1 MPLQK
6 LQFNPGVDRENTRY
20 AAEGGWYETDKVRFR
35 RGMPQKIGGWVR
47 LSAATFLGVCRS
59 MLNWATLERQNLV
72 SVGTNLKYYIENG
85 GAYNDITPIRA
96 TTAAGDVT
104 FAAVNGDATLT
115 VSDTAHGALQNDF
128 VTFSGAASLGGNI
141 TAAVLNQEY
150 QIATIINGN
159 SYTVEAKD
167 TSGSTVL
174 ANGSDTGNSGGSTV
188 GAYQINTGN
197 EIAVPFTGWS
207 AGTWGAGTWGVGG
220 TTLAPIRLWSQANF
234 GEDLFFGYRGGS
246 LFYWDA
252 SNGVATRAVYVTS
265 LGGASNVPT
274 IVNKTFVSDIF
285 RFAFCF
291 GSNPLGATA
300 LDPMLIRWSNQEDV
314 ANWTPLAT
322 NQAGSLRLSRGSEI
336 ITVLQARQE
345 ILIWSDTALY
355 GMQYLGAPEVWG
367 AQLLGDNITIA
378 STNAAVYSG
387 NIAYWMGTDK
397 FYSYDG
403 TVKTLPCSVRSYV
416 FNDFNTSQ
424 YAQVVGGTNERFD
437 EIWWFYCSAGVTQN
451 DRYVVY
457 NYLQD
462 IWYYGTLS
470 RSAWIDSDLR
480 ENPMAATY
488 SNNLVN
494 HEVGY
499 DSQEGAVASA
509 ITATLLSSE
518 FDLDDGD
525 RFMFVNRMLPDV
537 TFEGSTVT
545 NPAAVMTLSPME
557 NSGSGYNNPLS
568 VGGNSASTVTRT
580 ATVPIEQF
588 TGQVFVRVRG
598 RQMAFKLE
606 STELGVAW
614 KLGIPRLEMRADG
627 RRG

>member
-6 LQFNPGVDRENTRY
+6 LKFNPGVDRENTRY

-47 LSAATFLGVCRS
+47 LSASTFLGVCRS
-59 MLNWATLERQNLV
+59 MLNWVTLQQQNLV
-72 SVGTNLKYYIENG
+72 SVGTNLKYYIERG
-85 GAYNDITPIRA
+85 GAYFDITPIRA
-96 TTAAGDVT
+96 T
-104 FAAVNGDATLT
+104 ATLT
-115 VSDTAHGALQNDF
+115 NPFTTTLNSTTVLVTDNAHGALQNDF
-128 VTFSGAASLGGNI
+128 VTFSGASAVGGLTLNGEFQINFVSDNSYNI
-141 TAAVLNQEY
+141 TAASQASSG
-150 QIATIINGN
+150 ATGGG
-159 SYTVEAKD
+159 TVTA
-167 TSGSTVL
+167 
-174 ANGSDTGNSGGSTV
+174 
-188 GAYQINTGN
+188 AYQVNTGN

-207 AGTWGAGTWGVGG
+207 AGAWGAGTWGVGG
-220 TTLAPIRLWSQANF
+220 ATLAPIRLWSQANF

-252 SNGVATRAVYVTS
+252 STGVNTRAVYVTS

-300 LDPMLIRWSNQEDV
+300 LDPMLIRWSDQEDV
-314 ANWTPLAT
+314 ANWTPAAT

-336 ITVLQARQE
+336 ITALQARQE

-424 YAQVVGGTNERFD
+424 YAQVAGGTNERFD

-525 RFMFVNRMLPDV
+525 KFMFINRVLPDV

-545 NPAAVMTLSPME
+545 NPAAVMTLSPMQ

-580 ATVPIEQF
+580 ATVPIEEF
-588 TGQVFVRVRG
+588 TGQVFVRLRG
-598 RQMAFKLE
+598 RQMAFKVE

>member
-6 LQFNPGVDRENTRY
+6 LQLKPGVDRENTRY
-20 AAEGGWYETDKVRFR
+20 AAEGSWYETDKVRFR

-59 MLNWATLERQNLV
+59 MLNWSTLQRQNLV
-72 SVGTNLKYYIENG
+72 SVGTNLKYYIERG
-85 GAYNDITPIRA
+85 GAYFDVTPIRA
-96 TTAAGDVT
+96 T
-104 FAAVNGDATLT
+104 ATLT
-115 VSDTAHGALQNDF
+115 NPFTTTSGSATVLVTDNAHGALQNDF
-128 VTFSGAASLGGNI
+128 VTFSGASAVGGLTLNGEFQIAFVSEDTYNI
-141 TAAVLNQEY
+141 TS
-150 QIATIINGN
+150 ATNASSSATGGG
-159 SYTVEAKD
+159 TVTA
-167 TSGSTVL
+167 T
-174 ANGSDTGNSGGSTV
+174 
-188 GAYQINTGN
+188 YQINTGS

-207 AGTWGAGTWGVGG
+207 AGTWGSNTWGNSG
-220 TTLAPIRLWSQANF
+220 TTLSPIRLWSQANF
-234 GEDLFFGYRGGS
+234 GEDLFFTYRGGE

-252 SNGVATRAVYVTS
+252 SNELTTRAVYVSS
-265 LGGASNVPT
+265 LGGASDVPT
-274 IVNKTFVSDIF
+274 IVNKAFVSDIF

-291 GSNPLGATA
+291 GANDLGAAA
-300 LDPMLIRWSNQEDV
+300 LDPMLIRWSDQEDV
-314 ANWTPLAT
+314 ANWTPTAT

-336 ITVLQARQE
+336 ITALQARQE
-345 ILIWSDTALY
+345 ILVWTDTAVY
-355 GMQYLGAPEVWG
+355 GLQYLGAPEVWG

-416 FNDFNTSQ
+416 FNDFNFSQ
-424 YAQVVGGTNERFD
+424 YGQVVAGTNERFD

-499 DSQEGAVASA
+499 DNQESATASPIVAT
-509 ITATLLSSE
+509 ITSSE

-525 RFMFVNRMLPDV
+525 KFMFINRMLPDV
-537 TFEGSTVT
+537 TFDGSTVSA
-545 NPAAVMTLSPME
+545 PAATMTLLPMQ

-568 VGGNSASTVTRT
+568 EGGTNTSTVTRS
-580 ATVPIEQF
+580 ATVPIEKF

-598 RQMAFKLE
+598 RQMAFTME
-606 STELGVAW
+606 STEIGVAW
-614 KLGIPRLEMRADG
+614 KLGIPRLDMRPDG

>member
-6 LQFNPGVDRENTRY
+6 LKFNPGVDRENTRY

-47 LSAATFLGVCRS
+47 ISAATFLGVCRS
-59 MLNWATLERQNLV
+59 MLNWVTLQQQNLV
-72 SVGTNLKYYIENG
+72 SVGTNLKYYIERG
-85 GAYNDITPIRA
+85 GAYFDITPIRA
-96 TTAAGDVT
+96 T
-104 FAAVNGDATLT
+104 ATLT
-115 VSDTAHGALQNDF
+115 NPFTTTSGSATVLVTDNAHGALQNDF
-128 VTFSGAASLGGNI
+128 VTFSGASAVGGLTLNGEFQINFVSANSYNI
-141 TAAVLNQEY
+141 TAASLASSG
-150 QIATIINGN
+150 ATGGG
-159 SYTVEAKD
+159 TVTA
-167 TSGSTVL
+167 
-174 ANGSDTGNSGGSTV
+174 
-188 GAYQINTGN
+188 AYQINTGN

-234 GEDLFFGYRGGS
+234 GEDLFFGYRGGE

-252 SNGVATRAVYVTS
+252 TNGVTARAVYVTS
-265 LGGASNVPT
+265 LAGASNVPT

-291 GSNPLGATA
+291 GSNPLGSAV

-336 ITVLQARQE
+336 ITTLQARQE
-345 ILIWSDTALY
+345 VLIWSDTALY
-355 GMQYLGAPEVWG
+355 GLQYLGAPEVWG

-424 YAQVVGGTNERFD
+424 YAQVVAGTNERFD
-437 EIWWFYCSAGVTQN
+437 EIWWFYCSAGVTRN

-457 NYLQD
+457 NYLQE

-470 RSAWIDSDLR
+470 RSAWTDSDLR
-480 ENPMAATY
+480 DNPMAATY

-499 DSQEGAVASA
+499 DSQEGATASA
-509 ITATLLSSE
+509 ITATLTSSE

-525 RFMFVNRMLPDV
+525 KFMFVNRVLPDV
-537 TFEGSTVT
+537 TFDGSTVA

-580 ATVPIEQF
+580 ATVPIEEF
-588 TGQVFVRVRG
+588 TGQVFVRLRG
-598 RQMAFKLE
+598 RQMAFKME

-614 KLGIPRLEMRADG
+614 KLGIPRLEMRPDG

>member
-6 LQFNPGVDRENTRY
+6 LKFNPGVDRENTRY

-59 MLNWATLERQNLV
+59 MLNWVTLQQQNLV
-72 SVGTNLKYYIENG
+72 SVGTNLKYYIERG
-85 GAYNDITPIRA
+85 GAYFDITPIRA
-96 TTAAGDVT
+96 T
-104 FAAVNGDATLT
+104 ATLT
-115 VSDTAHGALQNDF
+115 NPFTTTLNSTTVLVTDNAHGALQNDF
-128 VTFSGAASLGGNI
+128 VTFSGASAVGGLTLNGEFQINFVSDNSYNI
-141 TAAVLNQEY
+141 TAASQASSG
-150 QIATIINGN
+150 ATGGG
-159 SYTVEAKD
+159 TVTA
-167 TSGSTVL
+167 
-174 ANGSDTGNSGGSTV
+174 
-188 GAYQINTGN
+188 AYQINTGS
-197 EIAVPFTGWS
+197 ESAVPFTGWS
-207 AGTWGAGTWGVGG
+207 AGTWGSNTWGNSG

-252 SNGVATRAVYVTS
+252 SNGVTTRAVYVTS

-291 GSNPLGATA
+291 GSNALGATA

-499 DSQEGAVASA
+499 DNQESATASA

-525 RFMFVNRMLPDV
+525 RFMFVNRVLPDV

-545 NPAAVMTLSPME
+545 NPAAVMTLSPMQ

-580 ATVPIEQF
+580 ATVPIEEF
-588 TGQVFVRVRG
+588 TGQVFVRLRG
-598 RQMAFKLE
+598 RQMAFKVE

>member
-6 LQFNPGVDRENTRY
+6 LQLKPGVDRENTRY
-20 AAEGGWYETDKVRFR
+20 AAEGSWYETDKVRFR

-59 MLNWATLERQNLV
+59 MLNWSTLQRQNLV
-72 SVGTNLKYYIENG
+72 SVGTNLKYYIERG
-85 GAYNDITPIRA
+85 GAYFDVTPIRA
-96 TTAAGDVT
+96 T
-104 FAAVNGDATLT
+104 ATLT
-115 VSDTAHGALQNDF
+115 NPFTTTSGSATVLVTDNAHGALQNDF
-128 VTFSGAASLGGNI
+128 VTFSGATAVGGLTLNGEFQISFISEDTYNI
-141 TAAVLNQEY
+141 TS
-150 QIATIINGN
+150 ATNASSSATGGG
-159 SYTVEAKD
+159 TVTA
-167 TSGSTVL
+167 T
-174 ANGSDTGNSGGSTV
+174 
-188 GAYQINTGN
+188 YQINTGS

-207 AGTWGAGTWGVGG
+207 AGTWGSNTWGNSG
-220 TTLAPIRLWSQANF
+220 TTLSPIRLWSQANF
-234 GEDLFFGYRGGS
+234 GEDLFFTYRGGEP
-246 LFYWDA
+246 FYWDA
-252 SNGVATRAVYVTS
+252 TNGVATRAVYVSS

-274 IVNKTFVSDIF
+274 IVNKAFVSDIF

-291 GSNPLGATA
+291 GANDLGAAA
-300 LDPMLIRWSNQEDV
+300 LDPMLIRWSDQEDV
-314 ANWTPLAT
+314 ANWTPAAT

-336 ITVLQARQE
+336 ITALQARQE
-345 ILIWSDTALY
+345 ILVWTDTAVY
-355 GMQYLGAPEVWG
+355 GLQYLGAPEVWG

-416 FNDFNTSQ
+416 FNDFNFSQ
-424 YAQVVGGTNERFD
+424 YGQVVAGTNERFD

-462 IWYYGTLS
+462 VWYYGTLS

-499 DSQEGAVASA
+499 DNQESATASA
-509 ITATLLSSE
+509 ITATITSSE

-525 RFMFVNRMLPDV
+525 KFMFINRMLPDV
-537 TFEGSTVT
+537 TFDGSTVSA
-545 NPAAVMTLSPME
+545 PAATMTLLPMQ

-568 VGGNSASTVTRT
+568 EGGTNTSTVTRS
-580 ATVPIEQF
+580 ATVPIEKF

-598 RQMAFKLE
+598 RQMAFTME
-606 STELGVAW
+606 STEIGVAW
-614 KLGIPRLEMRADG
+614 KLGIPRLDMRPDG

>member
-6 LQFNPGVDRENTRY
+6 LKFNPGVDRENTRY

-59 MLNWATLERQNLV
+59 MLNWVTLQQQNLV
-72 SVGTNLKYYIENG
+72 SVGTNLKYYIERG
-85 GAYNDITPIRA
+85 GAYFDITPIRA
-96 TTAAGDVT
+96 T
-104 FAAVNGDATLT
+104 ATLT
-115 VSDTAHGALQNDF
+115 NPFTTTSGSTTVLVTDNAHGALQNDF
-128 VTFSGAASLGGNI
+128 VTFSGASAVGGLTLNGEFQINFVSDNSYNI
-141 TAAVLNQEY
+141 TAASQASSG
-150 QIATIINGN
+150 ATGGG
-159 SYTVEAKD
+159 TVTA
-167 TSGSTVL
+167 
-174 ANGSDTGNSGGSTV
+174 
-188 GAYQINTGN
+188 AYQINTGS
-197 EIAVPFTGWS
+197 ESAVPFTGWS
-207 AGTWGAGTWGVGG
+207 AGTWGSNTWGNSG

-252 SNGVATRAVYVTS
+252 SNGVTTRAVYVTS

-291 GSNPLGATA
+291 GSNALGATA

-499 DSQEGAVASA
+499 DNQESATASA

-525 RFMFVNRMLPDV
+525 RFMFVNRVLPDV

-545 NPAAVMTLSPME
+545 NPAAVMTLSPMQ

-580 ATVPIEQF
+580 ATVPIEEF
-588 TGQVFVRVRG
+588 TGQVFVRLRG
-598 RQMAFKLE
+598 RQMAFKVE

>member
-6 LQFNPGVDRENTRY
+6 LKFNPGVDRENTRY

-47 LSAATFLGVCRS
+47 ISANTFLGVCRS
-59 MLNWATLERQNLV
+59 MLNWITLQQQNLV
-72 SVGTNLKYYIENG
+72 SVGTNLKYYIERG
-85 GAYNDITPIRA
+85 GAYFDVTPIRA
-96 TTAAGDVT
+96 T
-104 FAAVNGDATLT
+104 ATLT
-115 VSDTAHGALQNDF
+115 NPFTTTSGSATVLVTDNAHGALQNDF
-128 VTFSGAASLGGNI
+128 VTFSGASAVGGLTLNGEFQINFVSANSYNI
-141 TAAVLNQEY
+141 TAASLASSG
-150 QIATIINGN
+150 ATGGG
-159 SYTVEAKD
+159 TVTA
-167 TSGSTVL
+167 
-174 ANGSDTGNSGGSTV
+174 
-188 GAYQINTGN
+188 AYQINTGN

-207 AGTWGAGTWGVGG
+207 AGTWGAGTWGLGG
-220 TTLAPIRLWSQANF
+220 TTLAPMRLWSQANF
-234 GEDLFFGYRGGS
+234 GEDLFFGYRGGE

-252 SNGVATRAVYVTS
+252 STGVNARAVYVTS
-265 LGGASNVPT
+265 LAGASNVPT

-291 GSNPLGATA
+291 GSNPLGSAV

-336 ITVLQARQE
+336 ITTLQARQE
-345 ILIWSDTALY
+345 VLIWSDTALY
-355 GMQYLGAPEVWG
+355 GLQYLGAPEVWG

-424 YAQVVGGTNERFD
+424 YAQVVAGTNERFD

-457 NYLQD
+457 NYLQE

-470 RSAWIDSDLR
+470 RSAWTDSDLR
-480 ENPMAATY
+480 DNPMAATY

-499 DSQEGAVASA
+499 DSQEGATASA
-509 ITATLLSSE
+509 ITATLTSSE

-525 RFMFVNRMLPDV
+525 RFMFVNRVLPDV
-537 TFEGSTVT
+537 TFEGSTVA

-580 ATVPIEQF
+580 ATAPIEQF
-588 TGQVFVRVRG
+588 TGQVFVRLRG
-598 RQMAFKLE
+598 RQMAFKME

-614 KLGIPRLEMRADG
+614 KLGIPRLDMRPDG

>member
-6 LQFNPGVDRENTRY
+6 LQLKPGVDRENTRY
-20 AAEGGWYETDKVRFR
+20 AAEGSWYETDKVRFR

-59 MLNWATLERQNLV
+59 MLNWSTLQRQNLV
-72 SVGTNLKYYIENG
+72 SVGTNLKYYIERG
-85 GAYNDITPIRA
+85 GAYYDVTPIRS
-96 TTAAGDVT
+96 TV
-104 FAAVNGDATLT
+104 TLT
-115 VSDTAHGALQNDF
+115 DPFTTFLGSAVVRVDDLAHGALQNDF
-128 VTFSGAASLGGNI
+128 VTFSGATAVGGL
-141 TAAVLNQEY
+141 TLNNEY
-150 QIATIINGN
+150 QISLIDED
-159 SYTVEAKD
+159 SYTITAETTA
-167 TSGSTVL
+167 SST
-174 ANGSDTGNSGGSTV
+174 ATGGGTV
-188 GAYQINTGN
+188 TATYQINTGS

-207 AGTWGAGTWGVGG
+207 AGTWGSNTWGNSG
-220 TTLAPIRLWSQANF
+220 TTLSPIRLWSQANF
-234 GEDLFFGYRGGS
+234 GEDLFFTYRGGS
-246 LFYWDA
+246 PFYWDA
-252 SNGVATRAVYVTS
+252 SNELTTRAVYVSS
-265 LGGASNVPT
+265 LGGASDVPT
-274 IVNKTFVSDIF
+274 IVNKAFVSDIF

-291 GSNPLGATA
+291 GANDLGAAA
-300 LDPMLIRWSNQEDV
+300 LDPMLIRWSDQEDV
-314 ANWTPLAT
+314 ANWTPAAT

-336 ITVLQARQE
+336 ITALQARQE
-345 ILIWSDTALY
+345 ILVWTDTAVY
-355 GMQYLGAPEVWG
+355 GLQYLGAPEVWG

-378 STNAAVYSG
+378 STNSAVYSG

-416 FNDFNTSQ
+416 FNDFNFSQ
-424 YAQVVGGTNERFD
+424 YGQVVAGTNERFD

-499 DSQEGAVASA
+499 DNQEGATASA
-509 ITATLLSSE
+509 ITATITSSE

-525 RFMFVNRMLPDV
+525 KFMFINRMLPDV
-537 TFEGSTVT
+537 TFDGSTVSA
-545 NPAAVMTLSPME
+545 PAATMTLLPMQ

-568 VGGNSASTVTRT
+568 EGGTNTSTVTRS
-580 ATVPIEQF
+580 ATVPIEKF

-598 RQMAFKLE
+598 RQMAFTME
-606 STELGVAW
+606 STEIGVAW
-614 KLGIPRLEMRADG
+614 KLGIPRLDMRPDG

>member
-6 LQFNPGVDRENTRY
+6 LQLKPGVDRENTRY
-20 AAEGGWYETDKVRFR
+20 AAEGSWYETDKVRFR

-59 MLNWATLERQNLV
+59 MLNWSTLQRQNLV
-72 SVGTNLKYYIENG
+72 SVGTNLKYYIERG
-85 GAYNDITPIRA
+85 GAYFDVTPIRA
-96 TTAAGDVT
+96 T
-104 FAAVNGDATLT
+104 ATLT
-115 VSDTAHGALQNDF
+115 NPFTTTSGSATVLVTDTAHGALQNDF
-128 VTFSGAASLGGNI
+128 VTFSGASAVGGLTLNGEFQISFISEDTYNI
-141 TAAVLNQEY
+141 TS
-150 QIATIINGN
+150 ATNASSSATGGG
-159 SYTVEAKD
+159 TVTA
-167 TSGSTVL
+167 T
-174 ANGSDTGNSGGSTV
+174 
-188 GAYQINTGN
+188 YQINTGS

-207 AGTWGAGTWGVGG
+207 AGTWGSNTWGNSG
-220 TTLAPIRLWSQANF
+220 TTLSPIRLWSQANF
-234 GEDLFFGYRGGS
+234 GEDLFFTYRGGE

-252 SNGVATRAVYVTS
+252 SNELTTRAVYVSS
-265 LGGASNVPT
+265 LGGASDVPT
-274 IVNKTFVSDIF
+274 IVNKAFVSDIF

-291 GSNPLGATA
+291 GANDLGAAA
-300 LDPMLIRWSNQEDV
+300 LDPMLIRWSDQEDV
-314 ANWTPLAT
+314 ANWTPTAT

-336 ITVLQARQE
+336 ITALQARQE
-345 ILIWSDTALY
+345 ILVWTDTAVY
-355 GMQYLGAPEVWG
+355 GLQYLGAPEVWG

-378 STNAAVYSG
+378 STNSAVYSG

-416 FNDFNTSQ
+416 FNDFNFSQ
-424 YAQVVGGTNERFD
+424 YAQVVAGTNERFD

-499 DSQEGAVASA
+499 DNQESATASPIVAT
-509 ITATLLSSE
+509 ITSSE

-525 RFMFVNRMLPDV
+525 KFMFINRMLPDV
-537 TFEGSTVT
+537 TFDGSTVSA
-545 NPAAVMTLSPME
+545 PAATMTLLPMQ

-568 VGGNSASTVTRT
+568 EGGTNTSTVTRS
-580 ATVPIEQF
+580 ATVPIEKF

-598 RQMAFKLE
+598 RQMAFTME
-606 STELGVAW
+606 STEIGVAW
-614 KLGIPRLEMRADG
+614 KLGIPRLDMRPDG

>member
-6 LQFNPGVDRENTRY
+6 LQLKPGVDRENTRY
-20 AAEGGWYETDKVRFR
+20 AAEGSWYETDKVRFR

-59 MLNWATLERQNLV
+59 MLNWSTLQRQNLV
-72 SVGTNLKYYIENG
+72 SVGTNLKYYIERG
-85 GAYNDITPIRA
+85 GAYFDVTPIRA
-96 TTAAGDVT
+96 T
-104 FAAVNGDATLT
+104 ATLT
-115 VSDTAHGALQNDF
+115 NPFTTTSGSATVLVTDTAHGALQNDF
-128 VTFSGAASLGGNI
+128 VTFSGATAVGGLTLNGEFQINFVSEDTYNI
-141 TAAVLNQEY
+141 TSATNASSSATGGGTVTATY
-150 QIATIINGN
+150 Q
-159 SYTVEAKD
+159 
-167 TSGSTVL
+167 L
-174 ANGSDTGNSGGSTV
+174 
-188 GAYQINTGN
+188 NTGS

-207 AGTWGAGTWGVGG
+207 AGTWGSNTWGNSG
-220 TTLAPIRLWSQANF
+220 TTLSPIRLWSQANF
-234 GEDLFFGYRGGS
+234 GEDLFFTYRGGE

-252 SNGVATRAVYVTS
+252 SNELTTRAVYVSS
-265 LGGASNVPT
+265 LGGASDVPT
-274 IVNKTFVSDIF
+274 IVNKAFVSDIF

-291 GSNPLGATA
+291 GANDLGAAA
-300 LDPMLIRWSNQEDV
+300 LDPMLIRWSDQEDV
-314 ANWTPLAT
+314 ANWTPTAT

-336 ITVLQARQE
+336 ITALQARQE
-345 ILIWSDTALY
+345 ILVWTDTAVY

-403 TVKTLPCSVRSYV
+403 TVKTLPCSVRSYL
-416 FNDFNTSQ
+416 FNDFNFSQ
-424 YAQVVGGTNERFD
+424 YGQVVAGTNERFD

-499 DSQEGAVASA
+499 DNQEGATASA
-509 ITATLLSSE
+509 ITATITSSE

-525 RFMFVNRMLPDV
+525 KFMFINRMLPDV
-537 TFEGSTVT
+537 TFDGSTVSA
-545 NPAAVMTLSPME
+545 PAATMTLLPMQ

-568 VGGNSASTVTRT
+568 EGGTNTSTVTRS
-580 ATVPIEQF
+580 ATVPIEKF

-598 RQMAFKLE
+598 RQMAFTME
-606 STELGVAW
+606 STEIGVAW
-614 KLGIPRLEMRADG
+614 KLGIPRLDMRPDG

>member
-1 MPLQK
+1 
-6 LQFNPGVDRENTRY
+6 
-20 AAEGGWYETDKVRFR
+20 
-35 RGMPQKIGGWVR
+35 MPQKIGGWVR

-59 MLNWATLERQNLV
+59 MLNWSTLQRQNLV
-72 SVGTNLKYYIENG
+72 SVGTNLKYYIERG
-85 GAYNDITPIRA
+85 GAYFDVTPIRA
-96 TTAAGDVT
+96 T
-104 FAAVNGDATLT
+104 ATLT
-115 VSDTAHGALQNDF
+115 NPFTTTSGSATVLVTDTAHGALQNDF
-128 VTFSGAASLGGNI
+128 VTFSGASAVGGLTLNGEFQISFISEDTYNI
-141 TAAVLNQEY
+141 TS
-150 QIATIINGN
+150 ATNASSSATGGG
-159 SYTVEAKD
+159 TVTA
-167 TSGSTVL
+167 T
-174 ANGSDTGNSGGSTV
+174 
-188 GAYQINTGN
+188 YQINTGS

-207 AGTWGAGTWGVGG
+207 AGTWGSNTWGNSG
-220 TTLAPIRLWSQANF
+220 TTLSPIRLWSQANF
-234 GEDLFFGYRGGS
+234 GEDLFFTYRGGS
-246 LFYWDA
+246 PFYWDA
-252 SNGVATRAVYVTS
+252 SNELTTRAVYVSS
-265 LGGASNVPT
+265 LGGASDVPT
-274 IVNKTFVSDIF
+274 IVNKAFVSDIF

-291 GSNPLGATA
+291 GANDLGAAA
-300 LDPMLIRWSNQEDV
+300 LDPMLIRWSDQEDV
-314 ANWTPLAT
+314 ANWTPAAT

-336 ITVLQARQE
+336 ITALQARQE
-345 ILIWSDTALY
+345 ILVWTDTAVY
-355 GMQYLGAPEVWG
+355 GLQYLGAPEVWG

-416 FNDFNTSQ
+416 FNDFNFSQ
-424 YAQVVGGTNERFD
+424 YGQVVAGTNERFD

-499 DSQEGAVASA
+499 DNQESATASPIVAT
-509 ITATLLSSE
+509 ITSSE
-518 FDLDDGD
+518 FDLDNGD
-525 RFMFVNRMLPDV
+525 KFMFINRMLPDV
-537 TFEGSTVT
+537 TFDGSTVSA
-545 NPAAVMTLSPME
+545 PAATMTLLPMQ
-557 NSGSGYNNPLS
+557 NSGSGYNSPLS
-568 VGGNSASTVTRT
+568 EGGTNTSTVTRS
-580 ATVPIEQF
+580 ATVPIEKF

-598 RQMAFKLE
+598 RQMAFTME
-606 STELGVAW
+606 STEIGVAW
-614 KLGIPRLEMRADG
+614 KLGIPRLDMRPDG

>member
-6 LQFNPGVDRENTRY
+6 LKFNPGVDRENTRY

-47 LSAATFLGVCRS
+47 LSASTFLGVCRS
-59 MLNWATLERQNLV
+59 MLNWVTLQQQNLV
-72 SVGTNLKYYIENG
+72 SVGTNLKYYIERG
-85 GAYNDITPIRA
+85 GAYFDITPIRA
-96 TTAAGDVT
+96 T
-104 FAAVNGDATLT
+104 ATLT
-115 VSDTAHGALQNDF
+115 NPFTTTLNSTTVLVTDNAHGALQNDF
-128 VTFSGAASLGGNI
+128 VTFSGASAVGGLTLNGEFQISFVDANSYNI
-141 TAAVLNQEY
+141 TAASQASSG
-150 QIATIINGN
+150 ATGGG
-159 SYTVEAKD
+159 TVTA
-167 TSGSTVL
+167 
-174 ANGSDTGNSGGSTV
+174 
-188 GAYQINTGN
+188 AYQVNTGN

-207 AGTWGAGTWGVGG
+207 AGAWGAGTWGVGG
-220 TTLAPIRLWSQANF
+220 ATLAPIRLWSQANF

-252 SNGVATRAVYVTS
+252 STGVNTRAVYVTS
-265 LGGASNVPT
+265 LGGASDVPT

-291 GSNPLGATA
+291 GSNALGSAA

-314 ANWTPLAT
+314 TNWTPAAT

-424 YAQVVGGTNERFD
+424 YAQVVAGTNERFD

-525 RFMFVNRMLPDV
+525 KFMFVNRVLPDV

-545 NPAAVMTLSPME
+545 NPAAVMTLSPMQ

-580 ATVPIEQF
+580 ATVPIEEF

-598 RQMAFKLE
+598 RQMAFKME

>member
-6 LQFNPGVDRENTRY
+6 LQLKPGVDRENTRY
-20 AAEGGWYETDKVRFR
+20 AAEGSWYETDKVRFR

-59 MLNWATLERQNLV
+59 MLNWSTLQRQNLV
-72 SVGTNLKYYIENG
+72 SVGTNLKYYIERG
-85 GAYNDITPIRA
+85 GAYFDVTPIRA
-96 TTAAGDVT
+96 T
-104 FAAVNGDATLT
+104 ATLT
-115 VSDTAHGALQNDF
+115 NPFTTTSGSATVLVTDTAHGALQNDF
-128 VTFSGAASLGGNI
+128 VTFSGASAVGGLTLNGEFQISFVSEDTYNI
-141 TAAVLNQEY
+141 TS
-150 QIATIINGN
+150 ATNASSSATGGG
-159 SYTVEAKD
+159 TVTA
-167 TSGSTVL
+167 T
-174 ANGSDTGNSGGSTV
+174 
-188 GAYQINTGN
+188 YQINTGS

-207 AGTWGAGTWGVGG
+207 AGTWGSNTWGNSG
-220 TTLAPIRLWSQANF
+220 TTLSPIRLWSQANF
-234 GEDLFFGYRGGS
+234 GEDLFFTYRGGS
-246 LFYWDA
+246 PFYWDA
-252 SNGVATRAVYVTS
+252 SNELTTRAVYVSS
-265 LGGASNVPT
+265 LGGASDVPT
-274 IVNKTFVSDIF
+274 IVNKAFVSDIF

-291 GSNPLGATA
+291 GANDLGAAA
-300 LDPMLIRWSNQEDV
+300 LDPMLIRWSDQEDV
-314 ANWTPLAT
+314 ANWTPAAT

-336 ITVLQARQE
+336 VTAIQARQE
-345 ILIWSDTALY
+345 ILVWTDTAVY
-355 GMQYLGAPEVWG
+355 GLQYLGAPEVWG

-416 FNDFNTSQ
+416 FNDFNFSQ
-424 YAQVVGGTNERFD
+424 YGQVVAGTNERFD

-499 DSQEGAVASA
+499 DNQESATASPIVAT
-509 ITATLLSSE
+509 ITSSE

-525 RFMFVNRMLPDV
+525 KFMFINRMLPDV
-537 TFEGSTVT
+537 TFDGSTVSA
-545 NPAAVMTLSPME
+545 PAATMTLLPMQ
-557 NSGSGYNNPLS
+557 NSGSGYNSPLS
-568 VGGNSASTVTRT
+568 EGGTNTSTVTRS
-580 ATVPIEQF
+580 ATVPIEKF

-598 RQMAFKLE
+598 RQMAFTME
-606 STELGVAW
+606 STEIGVAW
-614 KLGIPRLEMRADG
+614 KLGIPRLDMRPDG

>member
-6 LQFNPGVDRENTRY
+6 LKFNPGVDRENTRY

-47 LSAATFLGVCRS
+47 LSASTFLGVCRS
-59 MLNWATLERQNLV
+59 MLNWVTLQQQNLV
-72 SVGTNLKYYIENG
+72 SVGTNLKYYIERG
-85 GAYNDITPIRA
+85 GAYFDITPIRA
-96 TTAAGDVT
+96 T
-104 FAAVNGDATLT
+104 ATLT
-115 VSDTAHGALQNDF
+115 NPFTTTLNSTTVLVTDNAHGALQNDF
-128 VTFSGAASLGGNI
+128 VTFSGATAVGGLTLNNEYQISFIDDNSYNI
-141 TAAVLNQEY
+141 TAASQASSG
-150 QIATIINGN
+150 ATGGG
-159 SYTVEAKD
+159 TVTA
-167 TSGSTVL
+167 
-174 ANGSDTGNSGGSTV
+174 
-188 GAYQINTGN
+188 AYQVNTGN

-207 AGTWGAGTWGVGG
+207 AGAWGAGTWGVGG

-252 SNGVATRAVYVTS
+252 STGVNTRAVYVTS
-265 LGGASNVPT
+265 LGGASDVPT

-291 GSNPLGATA
+291 GANDLGAVA

-314 ANWTPLAT
+314 ANWTPAAT

-336 ITVLQARQE
+336 ITALQARQE

-355 GMQYLGAPEVWG
+355 GLQYLGAPEVWG

-424 YAQVVGGTNERFD
+424 YAQVAGGTNERFD

-462 IWYYGTLS
+462 IWYYGTLA

-525 RFMFVNRMLPDV
+525 KFMFINRVLPDV

-545 NPAAVMTLSPME
+545 NPAAVMTLSPMQ

-580 ATVPIEQF
+580 ATVPIEEF
-588 TGQVFVRVRG
+588 TGQVFVRLRG
-598 RQMAFKLE
+598 RQMAFKVE

>member
-6 LQFNPGVDRENTRY
+6 LKFNPGVDRENTRY

-47 LSAATFLGVCRS
+47 ISAATFLGVCRS
-59 MLNWATLERQNLV
+59 MLNWVTLQQQNLV
-72 SVGTNLKYYIENG
+72 SVGTNLKYYIERG
-85 GAYNDITPIRA
+85 GAYFDVTPIRA
-96 TTAAGDVT
+96 T
-104 FAAVNGDATLT
+104 ATLT
-115 VSDTAHGALQNDF
+115 NPFTTTSGSATVLVTDNAHGALQNDF
-128 VTFSGAASLGGNI
+128 VTFSGASAVGGLTLNGEFQINFVSANSYNI
-141 TAAVLNQEY
+141 TAASLASSG
-150 QIATIINGN
+150 ATGGG
-159 SYTVEAKD
+159 TVTA
-167 TSGSTVL
+167 
-174 ANGSDTGNSGGSTV
+174 
-188 GAYQINTGN
+188 AYQINTGN

-234 GEDLFFGYRGGS
+234 GEDLFFGYRGGE

-252 SNGVATRAVYVTS
+252 TNGVNTRAVYVTS
-265 LGGASNVPT
+265 LAGASNVPT

-291 GSNPLGATA
+291 GANQLGSIT

-314 ANWTPLAT
+314 ANWTPTAT

-336 ITVLQARQE
+336 ITTLQARQE

-355 GMQYLGAPEVWG
+355 GLQYLGAPEVWG

-416 FNDFNTSQ
+416 FNDFNTAQ
-424 YAQVVGGTNERFD
+424 YAQVAAGTNERFD
-437 EIWWFYCSAGVTQN
+437 EIWWFYCSAGVTRN

-457 NYLQD
+457 NYLQE

-470 RSAWIDSDLR
+470 RSAWTDSDLR
-480 ENPMAATY
+480 DNPMAATY

-499 DSQEGAVASA
+499 DSQEGATASA
-509 ITATLLSSE
+509 ITATLTSSE

-525 RFMFVNRMLPDV
+525 KFMFVNRVLPDV
-537 TFEGSTVT
+537 TFEGSTVA

-580 ATVPIEQF
+580 ATAPIEQF
-588 TGQVFVRVRG
+588 TGQVFVRLRG
-598 RQMAFKLE
+598 RQMAFKME

-614 KLGIPRLEMRADG
+614 KLGIPRLDMRPDG

>member
-1 MPLQK
+1 
-6 LQFNPGVDRENTRY
+6 
-20 AAEGGWYETDKVRFR
+20 
-35 RGMPQKIGGWVR
+35 
-47 LSAATFLGVCRS
+47 
-59 MLNWATLERQNLV
+59 MLNWVTLQQQNLV
-72 SVGTNLKYYIENG
+72 SVGTNLKYYLERG
-85 GAYNDITPIRA
+85 GAYFDITPIRA
-96 TTAAGDVT
+96 T
-104 FAAVNGDATLT
+104 ATLT
-115 VSDTAHGALQNDF
+115 NPFTTTLNSTTVLVTDLAHGALQDDF
-128 VTFSGAASLGGNI
+128 VTFSGASAVGGLTLNGEFQINFINDDSYNI
-141 TAAVLNQEY
+141 TAASQASSG
-150 QIATIINGN
+150 ATGGG
-159 SYTVEAKD
+159 TVTA
-167 TSGSTVL
+167 
-174 ANGSDTGNSGGSTV
+174 
-188 GAYQINTGN
+188 AYQINTGSA
-197 EIAVPFTGWS
+197 IDVPFTGWS

-220 TTLAPIRLWSQANF
+220 ATLAPIRLWSQANF

-252 SNGVATRAVYVTS
+252 STGVTTRAVYVTS

-345 ILIWSDTALY
+345 ILVWSDTALY

-387 NIAYWMGTDK
+387 KTAYWMGTDK

-403 TVKTLPCSVRSYV
+403 TVQTLPCSVRSYV

-424 YAQVVGGTNERFD
+424 YAQVVAGTNERFD

-525 RFMFVNRMLPDV
+525 RFMFVNRVLPDV

-545 NPAAVMTLSPME
+545 NPAAVMTLSPMQ

-580 ATVPIEQF
+580 ATVPIEEF

-598 RQMAFKLE
+598 RQMAFKME

>member
-6 LQFNPGVDRENTRY
+6 LKFNPGVDRENTRY

-47 LSAATFLGVCRS
+47 ISAATFLGVCRS
-59 MLNWATLERQNLV
+59 MLNWVTLQQQNLV
-72 SVGTNLKYYIENG
+72 SVGTNLKYYIERG
-85 GAYNDITPIRA
+85 GAYFDITPIRA
-96 TTAAGDVT
+96 T
-104 FAAVNGDATLT
+104 ATLT
-115 VSDTAHGALQNDF
+115 NPFTTTSGSATVLVTDNAHGALQNDF
-128 VTFSGAASLGGNI
+128 VTFSGASAVGGLTLNGEFQINFVSANSYNI
-141 TAAVLNQEY
+141 TAASLASSG
-150 QIATIINGN
+150 ATGGG
-159 SYTVEAKD
+159 TVTA
-167 TSGSTVL
+167 
-174 ANGSDTGNSGGSTV
+174 
-188 GAYQINTGN
+188 AYQINTGN

-207 AGTWGAGTWGVGG
+207 AGTWGAGTWGLGG
-220 TTLAPIRLWSQANF
+220 TTLAPMRLWSQANF
-234 GEDLFFGYRGGS
+234 GEDLFFGYRGGE

-252 SNGVATRAVYVTS
+252 STGVNARAVYVTS
-265 LGGASNVPT
+265 LAGASNVPT

-291 GSNPLGATA
+291 GSNPLGSAV

-336 ITVLQARQE
+336 ITTLQARQE
-345 ILIWSDTALY
+345 VLIWSDTALY
-355 GMQYLGAPEVWG
+355 GLQYLGAPEVWG

-424 YAQVVGGTNERFD
+424 YAQVAAGTNERFD

-457 NYLQD
+457 NYLQE

-470 RSAWIDSDLR
+470 RSAWTDSDLR
-480 ENPMAATY
+480 DNPMAATY

-499 DSQEGAVASA
+499 DSQEGATASA
-509 ITATLLSSE
+509 ITATLTSSE

-525 RFMFVNRMLPDV
+525 RFMFVNRVLPDV
-537 TFEGSTVT
+537 TFEGSTVA

-557 NSGSGYNNPLS
+557 NSGSGYNDPLS

-580 ATVPIEQF
+580 ATAPIEQF
-588 TGQVFVRVRG
+588 TGQVFVRLRG
-598 RQMAFKLE
+598 RQMAFKME

-614 KLGIPRLEMRADG
+614 KLGIPRLDMRPDG

>member
-6 LQFNPGVDRENTRY
+6 LQLKPGVDRENTRY
-20 AAEGGWYETDKVRFR
+20 AAEGSWYETDKVRFR

-59 MLNWATLERQNLV
+59 MLNWSTLQRQNLV
-72 SVGTNLKYYIENG
+72 SVGTNLKYYIERG
-85 GAYNDITPIRA
+85 GAYFDVTPIRA
-96 TTAAGDVT
+96 T
-104 FAAVNGDATLT
+104 ATLT
-115 VSDTAHGALQNDF
+115 NPFTTTSGSATVLVTDTAHGALQNDF
-128 VTFSGAASLGGNI
+128 VTFSGATAVGGLTLNGEFQINFVSEDTYNI
-141 TAAVLNQEY
+141 TSATNASSSATGGGTVTATY
-150 QIATIINGN
+150 Q
-159 SYTVEAKD
+159 
-167 TSGSTVL
+167 L
-174 ANGSDTGNSGGSTV
+174 
-188 GAYQINTGN
+188 NTGS

-207 AGTWGAGTWGVGG
+207 AGTWGSNTWGNSG
-220 TTLAPIRLWSQANF
+220 TTLSPIRLWSQANF
-234 GEDLFFGYRGGS
+234 GEDLFFTYRGGE

-252 SNGVATRAVYVTS
+252 SNELTTRAVYVSS
-265 LGGASNVPT
+265 LGGASDVPT
-274 IVNKTFVSDIF
+274 IVNKAFVSDIF

-291 GSNPLGATA
+291 GANDLGAAA
-300 LDPMLIRWSNQEDV
+300 LDPMLIRWSDQEDV
-314 ANWTPLAT
+314 ANWTPTAT

-336 ITVLQARQE
+336 ITALQARQE
-345 ILIWSDTALY
+345 ILVWTDTAVY

-416 FNDFNTSQ
+416 FNDFNFSQ
-424 YAQVVGGTNERFD
+424 YGQVVAGTNERFD

-499 DSQEGAVASA
+499 DNQEGATASA
-509 ITATLLSSE
+509 ITATITSSE

-525 RFMFVNRMLPDV
+525 KFMFINRMLPDV
-537 TFEGSTVT
+537 TFDGSTVSA
-545 NPAAVMTLSPME
+545 PAATMTLLPMQ

-568 VGGNSASTVTRT
+568 EGGTNTSTVTRS
-580 ATVPIEQF
+580 ATVPIEKF

-598 RQMAFKLE
+598 RQMAFTME
-606 STELGVAW
+606 STEIGVAW
-614 KLGIPRLEMRADG
+614 KLGIPRLDMRPDG

>member
-6 LQFNPGVDRENTRY
+6 LQLKPGVDRENTRY
-20 AAEGGWYETDKVRFR
+20 AAEGSWYETDKVRFR

-59 MLNWATLERQNLV
+59 MLNWSTLQRQNLV
-72 SVGTNLKYYIENG
+72 SVGTNLKYYIERG

-96 TTAAGDVT
+96 T
-104 FAAVNGDATLT
+104 ATLT
-115 VSDTAHGALQNDF
+115 NPFTTTSGSATVLVTDLAHGALAGDF
-128 VTFSGAASLGGNI
+128 VTFSGASAVGGLTLNGEFQISLINDDSYNI
-141 TAAVLNQEY
+141 TAA
-150 QIATIINGN
+150 ATASSSATGGG
-159 SYTVEAKD
+159 TVTA
-167 TSGSTVL
+167 
-174 ANGSDTGNSGGSTV
+174 
-188 GAYQINTGN
+188 AYQINTGN

-207 AGTWGAGTWGVGG
+207 AGAWGAGTWGNSG
-220 TTLAPIRLWSQANF
+220 TTLSPIRLWSQANF
-234 GEDLFFGYRGGS
+234 GEDLFFTYRGGS
-246 LFYWDA
+246 PFYWDA
-252 SNGVATRAVYVTS
+252 TNGVTTRAVYVSS
-265 LGGASNVPT
+265 LSGASDVPV
-274 IVNKTFVSDIF
+274 IVNKAFVSDIF

-291 GSNPLGATA
+291 GANDLGAAA
-300 LDPMLIRWSNQEDV
+300 LDPMLIRWSDQEDV
-314 ANWTPLAT
+314 ANWTPAAT

-336 ITVLQARQE
+336 ITALQARQE
-345 ILIWSDTALY
+345 ILVWTDTALY

-424 YAQVVGGTNERFD
+424 YAQVVAGTNERFD

-462 IWYYGTLS
+462 VWYYGTLS
-470 RSAWIDSDLR
+470 RSAWTDSDLR

-499 DSQEGAVASA
+499 DNQEGATASA
-509 ITATLLSSE
+509 ITATITSSE

-525 RFMFVNRMLPDV
+525 KFMFINRMLPDV
-537 TFEGSTVT
+537 TFDGSTVSA
-545 NPAAVMTLSPME
+545 PAATMTLLPMQ

-568 VGGNSASTVTRT
+568 EGGTNTSTVTRS
-580 ATVPIEQF
+580 ATVPIEKF

-598 RQMAFKLE
+598 RQMAFTME
-606 STELGVAW
+606 STEIGVAW
-614 KLGIPRLEMRADG
+614 KLGIPRLDMRPDG

>member
-6 LQFNPGVDRENTRY
+6 LQLKPGVDRENTRY
-20 AAEGGWYETDKVRFR
+20 AAEGSWYETDKVRFR

-59 MLNWATLERQNLV
+59 MLNWSTLQRQNLV
-72 SVGTNLKYYIENG
+72 SVGTNLKYYIERG
-85 GAYNDITPIRA
+85 GAYFDVTPIRA
-96 TTAAGDVT
+96 T
-104 FAAVNGDATLT
+104 ATLT
-115 VSDTAHGALQNDF
+115 NPFTTTSGSATVLVTDTAHGALEGDF
-128 VTFSGAASLGGNI
+128 VTFSGASAVGGLTLNGEFQISFISEDTYNI
-141 TAAVLNQEY
+141 TS
-150 QIATIINGN
+150 ATNASSSATGGG
-159 SYTVEAKD
+159 TVTA
-167 TSGSTVL
+167 T
-174 ANGSDTGNSGGSTV
+174 
-188 GAYQINTGN
+188 YQINTGS

-207 AGTWGAGTWGVGG
+207 AGTWGSNTWGNSG
-220 TTLAPIRLWSQANF
+220 TTLSPIRLWSQANF
-234 GEDLFFGYRGGS
+234 GEDLFFTYRGGS
-246 LFYWDA
+246 PFYWDA
-252 SNGVATRAVYVTS
+252 SNELTTRAVYVSS
-265 LGGASNVPT
+265 LGGASDVPT
-274 IVNKTFVSDIF
+274 IVNKAFVSDIF

-291 GSNPLGATA
+291 GANDLGAAA
-300 LDPMLIRWSNQEDV
+300 LDPMLIRWSDQEDV
-314 ANWTPLAT
+314 ANWTPAAT

-336 ITVLQARQE
+336 ITALQARQE
-345 ILIWSDTALY
+345 ILVWTDTAVY
-355 GMQYLGAPEVWG
+355 GLQYLGAPEVWG

-416 FNDFNTSQ
+416 FNDFNFSQ
-424 YAQVVGGTNERFD
+424 YGQVVAGTNERFD

-499 DSQEGAVASA
+499 DNQESATASPIVAT
-509 ITATLLSSE
+509 ITSSE

-525 RFMFVNRMLPDV
+525 KFMFINRMLPDV
-537 TFEGSTVT
+537 TFDGSTVSA
-545 NPAAVMTLSPME
+545 PAATMTLLPMQ

-568 VGGNSASTVTRT
+568 EGGTNTSTVTRS
-580 ATVPIEQF
+580 ATVPIEKF

-598 RQMAFKLE
+598 RQMAFTME
-606 STELGVAW
+606 STEIGVAW
-614 KLGIPRLEMRADG
+614 KLGIPRLDMRPDG